1 MSEPRQPLPDTVVQ
15 GRTGGT
21 NLVRVGVQ
29 NRALVLD
36 LVRRRG
42 PFARAELMR
51 ATGLSAQTV
60 SNIAAGLV
68 GAGLVRETP
77 GGGRRLEIVAG
88 SRSAIGVHLD
98 PAHLV
103 VVRTDLTGAVLAVEH
118 VDLDATDDPAR
129 TLDTMAAAVHR
140 VRGDGSR
147 ARSRTGVPAPVGIG
161 LAVPGSIDPDGVRM
175 GTPAQ
180 LPAWWS
186 LPVTDEL
193 VARTGLP
200 VRLEKDGVASALGEV
215 WSAAGADDLVSVF
228 LGHGISAATVA
239 AGEVVRGATG
249 NAGEFGG
256 MPVEAHGRWTEVWE
270 ACQPLQQV
278 RRAIGAGLLPRGIPL
293 DRASDVR
300 HEFERLCATP
310 SAAPLVAEAG
320 AALGSALAH
329 VVELLD
335 VPRVVIGGSAAL
347 AGGDVFI
354 AAVRERLAVRL
365 PNGPFPT
372 VAATAFGEA
381 SVARGAAC
389 AVLQADLAVP
399 APRRP
404 RRRRRYGA
412 STGRPGARPQH
423 RPPLV
428 SGTLQGVGSAV
439 RVTSRDGDVAFAAR
453 AS

>member
-1 MSEPRQPLPDTVVQ
+1 MSEPRQPLPDNVVQ

-68 GAGLVRETP
+68 GSGLVREVP
-77 GGGRRLEIVAG
+77 GGGRQLEVVAG

-118 VDLDATDDPAR
+118 VDLDATDDPVR

-140 VRGDGSR
+140 VRGG
-147 ARSRTGVPAPVGIG
+147 ARPRVPLPAGIG

-193 VARTGLP
+193 AARTGLP

-278 RRAIGAGLLPRGIPL
+278 RRAIAAGLLPTGIPL

-300 HEFERLCATP
+300 HAFERLCTTP

-365 PNGPFPT
+365 PHGPFPT

-399 APRRP
+399 APVGRGTGVGTGRRP
-404 RRRRRYGA
+404 G
-412 STGRPGARPQH
+412 GPVH
-423 RPPLV
+423 
-428 SGTLQGVGSAV
+428 V
-439 RVTSRDGDVAFAAR
+439 RSIAHPW
-453 AS
+453 

>member
-68 GAGLVRETP
+68 AAGLVREAP
-77 GGGRRLEIVAG
+77 GGGRRLEVVAG

-147 ARSRTGVPAPVGIG
+147 ARSRTGVPAPAGIG

-180 LPAWWS
+180 LRAWWS

-193 VARTGLP
+193 AARTGLP

-278 RRAIGAGLLPRGIPL
+278 RRGIDAGLLRTGIPL

-300 HEFERLCATP
+300 HAFERLCATP

-399 APRRP
+399 APVGRGAGVATGRRP
-404 RRRRRYGA
+404 G
-412 STGRPGARPQH
+412 GPVH
-423 RPPLV
+423 
-428 SGTLQGVGSAV
+428 V
-439 RVTSRDGDVAFAAR
+439 RSIAHPW
-453 AS
+453 

>member
-42 PFARAELMR
+42 PFARADLVR

-60 SNIAAGLV
+60 SNIAAGVV
-68 GAGLVRETP
+68 GAGLVREVP
-77 GGGRRLEIVAG
+77 GGGRRLEVVAG

-103 VVRTDLTGAVLAVEH
+103 VVRTDLTGAVLAAEH
-118 VDLDATDDPAR
+118 VDLDATDHPAR
-129 TLDTMAAAVHR
+129 TLDTMAAAVRR
-140 VRGDGSR
+140 VRGG
-147 ARSRTGVPAPVGIG
+147 RSAPAGIG
-161 LAVPGSIDPDGVRM
+161 LAVPGPIDPDGVRM

-186 LPVTDEL
+186 LPVTEEL
-193 VARTGLP
+193 AARTGLP
-200 VRLEKDGVASALGEV
+200 VLLEKDGVASALGEV
-215 WSAAGADDLVSVF
+215 WAEPAADDLVSVF

-278 RRAIGAGLLPRGIPL
+278 RRAVTAGLLPAGIPL
-293 DRASDVR
+293 DRATDVR
-300 HEFERLCATP
+300 HAFERLCATP
-310 SAAPLVAEAG
+310 TAAPLVAEAG

-335 VPRVVIGGSAAL
+335 VPRVTIGGSAAL

-365 PNGPFPT
+365 PQGPFPT

-381 SVARGAAC
+381 SVARGVAC

-399 APRRP
+399 A
-404 RRRRRYGA
+404 
-412 STGRPGARPQH
+412 
-423 RPPLV
+423 
-428 SGTLQGVGSAV
+428 SAV
-439 RVTSRDGDVAFAAR
+439 RGPGPGRRPGGPVHLRSIAHPW
-453 AS
+453 

>member
-42 PFARAELMR
+42 PFSRAELMR

-68 GAGLVRETP
+68 AAGLVREAP
-77 GGGRRLEIVAG
+77 GGGRRLEVVAG

-147 ARSRTGVPAPVGIG
+147 ARSRTGVPAPAGIG

-193 VARTGLP
+193 AAWTGLP

-278 RRAIGAGLLPRGIPL
+278 RRGIDAGLLPTGIPL

-300 HEFERLCATP
+300 HAFERLCATP

-399 APRRP
+399 APVGRGAGVGTGRRP
-404 RRRRRYGA
+404 G
-412 STGRPGARPQH
+412 GPVH
-423 RPPLV
+423 
-428 SGTLQGVGSAV
+428 V
-439 RVTSRDGDVAFAAR
+439 RSIAHPW
-453 AS
+453 

>member
-1 MSEPRQPLPDTVVQ
+1 MSEPRQPFRDAVVQ

-21 NLVRVGVQ
+21 NLVRVGLQ

-36 LVRRRG
+36 LIRRRG

-60 SNIAAGLV
+60 SNIAVGLV
-68 GAGLVRETP
+68 AAGLVREVP
-77 GGGRRLEIVAG
+77 GGGRRLEVVAR
-88 SRSAIGVHLD
+88 SRSAVGVHLD

-103 VVRTDLTGAVLAVEH
+103 VVRTDLTGTVLAVEH

-140 VRGDGSR
+140 VRGG
-147 ARSRTGVPAPVGIG
+147 ARPSLPVPVGIG
-161 LAVPGSIDPDGVRM
+161 LAVPGPIDPAGVRM

-180 LPAWWS
+180 LPAWWA

-193 VARTGLP
+193 AARTGLP
-200 VRLEKDGVASALGEV
+200 VHLEKDGVASALGEV
-215 WSAAGADDLVSVF
+215 WAEPDTDDLVSVF

-239 AGEVVRGATG
+239 GGEVVRGATG

-256 MPVEAHGRWTEVWE
+256 VPVQAHGRWTAVWE

-278 RRAIGAGLLPRGIPL
+278 RRAIAVGLLPADVPL
-293 DRASDVR
+293 DRASEVR
-300 HEFERLCATP
+300 HAFERLCATP

-335 VPRVVIGGSAAL
+335 VTRVTIGGSAAL

-365 PNGPFPT
+365 PQGPFPT
-372 VAATAFGEA
+372 VEATAFGEA

-389 AVLQADLAVP
+389 AVLRADLAVP
-399 APRRP
+399 APVGRGAGVGTGRRP
-404 RRRRRYGA
+404 G
-412 STGRPGARPQH
+412 GPVH
-423 RPPLV
+423 
-428 SGTLQGVGSAV
+428 V
-439 RVTSRDGDVAFAAR
+439 RSIAHPW
-453 AS
+453 

>member
-68 GAGLVRETP
+68 RAGLVRETP

-129 TLDTMAAAVHR
+129 TLDTIAAAVHR
-140 VRGDGSR
+140 VRGAGSR
-147 ARSRTGVPAPVGIG
+147 ARSRTGVPAPAGIG

-193 VARTGLP
+193 AARTGLP

-278 RRAIGAGLLPRGIPL
+278 RRATDAGLLPTGIPL

-300 HEFERLCATP
+300 HAFERLCATP

-365 PNGPFPT
+365 PHGPFPT

-399 APRRP
+399 APVGR
-404 RRRRRYGA
+404 GA
-412 STGRPGARPQH
+412 GVGTGARPGGPVH
-423 RPPLV
+423 
-428 SGTLQGVGSAV
+428 V
-439 RVTSRDGDVAFAAR
+439 RSIAHPW
-453 AS
+453 

>member
-278 RRAIGAGLLPRGIPL
+278 RRATDAGLLPRGIPL

-300 HEFERLCATP
+300 HAFERLCATP
-310 SAAPLVAEAG
+310 SAVPLVAEAG

-365 PNGPFPT
+365 PHGPFPT

-399 APRRP
+399 APVGRGTDVGTGRRP
-404 RRRRRYGA
+404 G
-412 STGRPGARPQH
+412 GPVH
-423 RPPLV
+423 
-428 SGTLQGVGSAV
+428 V
-439 RVTSRDGDVAFAAR
+439 RSIAHPW
-453 AS
+453 

>member
-68 GAGLVRETP
+68 AAGLVREAP
-77 GGGRRLEIVAG
+77 GGGRRLEVVAG

-147 ARSRTGVPAPVGIG
+147 ARSRTGVPAPAGIG

-193 VARTGLP
+193 TARTGLP

-278 RRAIGAGLLPRGIPL
+278 RRGIDAGLLPRGIPL

-300 HEFERLCATP
+300 HAFERLCATP

-399 APRRP
+399 APVGRGAGVGTGRRP
-404 RRRRRYGA
+404 G
-412 STGRPGARPQH
+412 GPVH
-423 RPPLV
+423 
-428 SGTLQGVGSAV
+428 V
-439 RVTSRDGDVAFAAR
+439 RSIAHPW
-453 AS
+453 

>member
-68 GAGLVRETP
+68 AAGLVREAP
-77 GGGRRLEIVAG
+77 GGGRRLEVVAG

-147 ARSRTGVPAPVGIG
+147 ARSRTGVPAPAGIG

-193 VARTGLP
+193 AARTGLP

-278 RRAIGAGLLPRGIPL
+278 RRGIDAGLLPPGIPL

-300 HEFERLCATP
+300 HAFERLCATP
-310 SAAPLVAEAG
+310 AAAPLVAEAG

-399 APRRP
+399 APVGRGAGVATGRRP
-404 RRRRRYGA
+404 G
-412 STGRPGARPQH
+412 GPVH
-423 RPPLV
+423 
-428 SGTLQGVGSAV
+428 V
-439 RVTSRDGDVAFAAR
+439 RSIAHPW
-453 AS
+453 